1 MKLASVFNKYLLG
14 LHLYWR
20 NIFSAKNLEN
30 DISSAGFKPLKTA
43 FII

>member
-14 LHLYWR
+14 LHLLEEH
-20 NIFSAKNLEN
+20 FFKNLEN

>member
-14 LHLYWR
+14 LHLLEEH
-20 NIFSAKNLEN
+20 FSAKNLEN